1 MASNSVDTG
10 AASRLTIEGNV
21 IDTNAVS
28 NQVLVS
34 WQATFHER
42 VSSPTTWSGGV
53 AGSVNTPSTGLWSG
67 SFAFDW
73 RPSGLQSVLIASG
86 TFWTPNAPSG
96 EGGGTVIAV
105 TIGNTGTSG
114 GGAGASVDVVVP
126 FPTTKVA
133 PGQPT
138 GLTAIRVSDTQI
150 TLNWT
155 NNEASNGQATLLTV
169 QRRISGGA
177 WVQFTNFG
185 RTNTVTVDAAANQK
199 VEYQIIAGN
208 SAGNSPWSAVSNA
221 IYTTPAAPSGVA
233 AAKDAGGNI
242 EISFAENVNYSE
254 YTHEV
259 WHGTVVGGVT
269 TWDGAALTT
278 LASGVLAYEHATP
291 NPAQQH
297 RYRVR
302 AKAGALTSAW
312 VESGTVVLLT
322 APAKPTIPPLPNSAN
337 RAAIFQLPWVHNSI
351 DSSPQSK
358 YQWRWSS
365 NGGGVWTTG
374 AKTVS
379 VNQFHD
385 FAANTFALNAAIA
398 FQVRTRGAYDAGADA
413 DTSYSPWSDSAVVTF
428 QSLPT
433 TDITAPANGG
443 TVNDSTIGVTVT
455 FAQAQAATFVKAQ
468 IELLQG
474 ATLLETMES
483 VNQVGIT
490 LDTPAQNGV
499 SYTVRARVQASNGL
513 WSAWATSTFNVTYL
527 APVPAVVVA
536 SYIQNTGH
544 GQLDLNIAAP
554 GGGQA
559 AATTVTITRTIDGV
573 TENVVQDYPISA
585 ALSFLDTIPTIYGTN
600 TYTITTSSALGAK
613 SSVTVDL
620 VTTECRRAFLSKG
633 GDYSN
638 VVAFGANLEVDEALS
653 VASATVQAAGR
664 TKPIGLYGV
673 ETSVQLKVK
682 SFVFEN
688 FGSPMDELRA
698 FLLVPGKAC
707 FRDSTGRRTF
717 GTVKGSVDYKKTTRG
732 NLKFTLTETS

>member
-1 MASNSVDTG
+1 MASNYVDTG
-10 AASRLTIEGNV
+10 NSRLVIEANV
-21 IDTNAVS
+21 IAQEPENNRSLIA
-28 NQVLVS
+28 

-42 VSSPTTWSGGV
+42 VSSPSTWTGAAVS
-53 AGSVNTPSTGLWSG
+53 ATVNTPSTNLWAG
-67 SFAFDW
+67 SFNLDW
-73 RPSGLQSVLIASG
+73 RPGGLQTVLIASG
-86 TFWTPNAPSG
+86 TFWQGHGADGTSSTIIAVSIG
-96 EGGGTVIAV
+96 ATGTQAGGGP
-105 TIGNTGTSG
+105 
-114 GGAGASVDVVVP
+114 ASVDVVLPINRLTVKP
-126 FPTTKVA
+126 A
-133 PGQPT
+133 QPT
-138 GLTAIRVSDTQI
+138 ALTATRVSDSQVR
-150 TLNWT
+150 LNWN
-155 NNEASNGQATLLTV
+155 NNEASNGHATLITV
-169 QRRISGGA
+169 SRSVNDGA
-177 WVQFTNFG
+177 YTNFTNFG

-199 VEYQIIAGN
+199 IVYRVISSN
-208 SAGNSPWSAVSNA
+208 SAGDSPWSADSNA
-221 IYTTPAAPSGVA
+221 VYTTPAAPTGVA
-233 AAKDAGGNI
+233 ATKDTAGNI
-242 EISFAENVNYSE
+242 DITFTENVDYTE

-259 WHGTVVGGVT
+259 WHGTVVGGVV

-278 LASGVLAYEHATP
+278 LASGVVSYEHATP

-302 AKAGALTSAW
+302 AKAGALVSAW

-322 APAKPTIPPLPNSAN
+322 APAKPTIPPLPNYAN
-337 RAAIFQLPWVHNSI
+337 RAAIFRLPWVHNSI

-365 NGGGVWTTG
+365 NGGGAWTTG
-374 AKTVS
+374 AKTAS

-385 FAANTFALNAAIA
+385 FAANTFALNATIT
-398 FQVRTRGAYDAGADA
+398 FQVRTKGAYDAGADA

-433 TDITAPANGG
+433 TAITAPANGG
-443 TVNDSTIGVTVT
+443 TINDSTIRVTVT

-490 LDTPAQNGV
+490 LDTPAQNGI

-536 SYIQNTGH
+536 SYVQNTGH

-559 AATTVTITRTIDGV
+559 VAATVTITRTIDGV
-573 TENVVQDYPISA
+573 TETVVQDYPVSA
-585 ALSFLDTIPTIYGTN
+585 ALTFLDTTPTIHGTN
-600 TYTITTSSALGAK
+600 DYVITTSSALGAK
-613 SSVTVDL
+613 SSVNAQL